1 MKPKLSPKLT
11 LIAAY
16 CISLLQFYTTAE
28 AVTIDQWS
36 LKIMPLGDSNTR
48 GKALDRA
55 GYRDDLWALF
65 KDNGYRVNFVG
76 SATSENPEIVLGQ
89 NNTYVFDKDHQGH
102 GGFAI
107 AGVGASNAWSDLNS
121 EIEDWLKQ
129 ARPDIVLL
137 MAGTNDILFQNE
149 SPEDTVN
156 EMILLIDKIIA
167 WSDQVYLFVSS
178 IPSINPSALQ
188 DGTIKNQKA
197 DKYNNLLAN
206 LLTVESYKNKNIRF
220 IDNRNLFMPN
230 DMLEDGIH
238 LTPEGYKKL
247 AQAWFK
253 MMLGIGTREKQDD
266 SPIDVPVEIEI
277 YGRLEKNLQGKR
289 IIKKLL
295 IPDS

>member
-1 MKPKLSPKLT
+1 MKQKLSPKLT

-16 CISLLQFYTTAE
+16 CISLFEFSTTAE
-28 AVTIDQWS
+28 ALTIDQWS

-129 ARPDIVLL
+129 ARPEIILL
-137 MAGTNDILFQNE
+137 MAGTNDILFQDE

-156 EMILLIDKIIA
+156 EMILLIDKILA
-167 WSDQVYLFVSS
+167 WSDQVYL
-178 IPSINPSALQ
+178 
-188 DGTIKNQKA
+188 
-197 DKYNNLLAN
+197 
-206 LLTVESYKNKNIRF
+206 
-220 IDNRNLFMPN
+220 
-230 DMLEDGIH
+230 
-238 LTPEGYKKL
+238 
-247 AQAWFK
+247 
-253 MMLGIGTREKQDD
+253 
-266 SPIDVPVEIEI
+266 
-277 YGRLEKNLQGKR
+277 
-289 IIKKLL
+289 
-295 IPDS
+295 